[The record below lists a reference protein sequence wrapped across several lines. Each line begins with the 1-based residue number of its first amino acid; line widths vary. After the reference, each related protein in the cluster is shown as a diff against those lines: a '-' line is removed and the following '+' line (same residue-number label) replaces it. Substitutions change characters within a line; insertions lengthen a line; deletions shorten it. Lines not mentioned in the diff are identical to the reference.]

1 MALEL
6 RGVTIKAGSAILI
19 EDVSAKIE
27 PGRLT
32 VILGANGAGK
42 STALGVLAGDLRPAS
57 GKALLDGIDIG
68 SIAPLALAS
77 RRAVVLQHAPI
88 NFALRVH
95 EVISLSRIPYG
106 LSPLLADAVEE
117 RALAALDLIRLAD
130 RDYAT
135 LSGGERQRVQ
145 IARAIAQ
152 LWHGVADAR
161 PGYLL
166 MDEPTA
172 HLDLKHQIVALEAAR
187 DFADAGGGVLCILH
201 DLALAREFS
210 DSIVLMKA
218 GRVTASGRAEE
229 LLTPAAIAGAYGIS
243 PERAARLALT

>member
-1 MALEL
+1 MTLDL
-6 RGVTIKAGSAILI
+6 RRVTVRAGAARLI
-19 EDVSAKIE
+19 EDVSLTIA
-27 PGRLT
+27 PGCLT

-42 STALGVLAGDLRPAS
+42 STALGALAGDLRPAE
-57 GKALLDGIDIG
+57 GAALLDGIEVG
-68 SIAPLALAS
+68 RIAPLALAA

-106 LSPLLADAVEE
+106 LSAGLADDVEE
-117 RALAALDLIRLAD
+117 RALHALDLLALAD

-145 IARAIAQ
+145 IARAMAQ
-152 LWHGVADAR
+152 LWHGAAGAQ

-187 DFADAGGGVLCILH
+187 EFADGGGGVLCILH

-210 DSIVLMKA
+210 DSIVLMKT
-218 GRVTASGRAEE
+218 GRVAAAGKAAE
-229 LLTPAAIAGAYGIS
+229 LLTPTAIAGAYDIS
-243 PERAARLALT
+243 PERAARIALA

>member
-6 RGVTIKAGSAILI
+6 RQVTVKAGTARLI
-19 EDVSAKIE
+19 EDVSFRVE
-27 PGRLT
+27 PGRMT
-32 VILGANGAGK
+32 VVLGANGAGK
-42 STALGVLAGDLRPAS
+42 STALGVLAGDLRPAA
-57 GKALLDGIDIG
+57 GAALLDGAEVGAI
-68 SIAPLALAS
+68 PPPVLAT

-106 LSPLLADAVEE
+106 MSSLLADGVEE
-117 RALAALDLIRLAD
+117 RALRALDLVHLAD

-152 LWHGVADAR
+152 LWHGANDAR

-201 DLALAREFS
+201 DLALAGEFS
-210 DSIVLMKA
+210 DSIVLMKG
-218 GRVTASGRAEE
+218 GRVTASGKAED
-229 LLTPAAIAGAYGIS
+229 LLTPAAIAGAYDIS
-243 PERAARLALT
+243 AERAARLALA